1 MNNEPNSSGRILDAA
16 LQLFSDK
23 GYEATST
30 REICERAGI
39 TKPTLYYFY
48 KSKEGVYRELVRR
61 TIEEL
66 VLLLDRGLNS
76 SGSLRDR
83 YKAFAAEAFE
93 DAMRRPQLWRFI
105 FSIVWATTF
114 PFRSDLHD
122 YYADIVQR
130 VGDAAKVAAKNG
142 EIRQGDTDLRM
153 LVLMG
158 SLAEALSNYLV
169 MGRPKLTR
177 KLAHSIIDTV
187 FDGWSPSVTGTH
199 A

>member
-1 MNNEPNSSGRILDAA
+1 MHNEPNSSGRILDAA

-23 GYEATST
+23 GYEGTST

-61 TIEEL
+61 TVVEMVVLVEAEL
-66 VLLLDRGLNS
+66 NKPGPFREKCKG
-76 SGSLRDR
+76 
-83 YKAFAAEAFE
+83 FAAAAFE
-93 DAMRRPQLWRFI
+93 DAMRRPHLWRFV

-114 PFRSDLHD
+114 PFRSDLHT
-122 YYADIVQR
+122 YYDTVVARISE
-130 VGDAAKVAAKNG
+130 AAEAAAEGG
-142 EIRQGDTDLRM
+142 EIQQGDIEVRM

-158 SLAEALSNYLV
+158 ALAETLSNYLV

-177 KLAHSIIDTV
+177 ELAYSIIDTV